1 MNLQLRPALVAFV
14 ALSAITGLTYPLVV
28 TGLAK
33 VLFPRQ
39 AEGSLIRREGRVLGS
54 EWIGQSFT
62 SPRDF
67 WGRPSATVDANGKPL
82 PYNGANSGG
91 SNLAP
96 SNPDLAKAVTDRIA
110 ALRAADPEATG
121 PVPVD
126 LVTASGSGLDPHIS
140 PAAAAF
146 QSHRVARARGLDE
159 TRVRELVAAHIEGP
173 QFGVLGEARVNVLKL
188 NLALDDLS
196 GANGLKS
203 R

>member
-1 MNLQLRPALVAFV
+1 MNLQIRPALIAFI
-14 ALSAITGLTYPLVV
+14 ALSALTGLAYPLGITGL
-28 TGLAK
+28 ARA
-33 VLFPRQ
+33 LFPHQ
-39 AEGSLIRREGRVLGS
+39 AEGSLVRRDGQVIGS

-62 SPRDF
+62 APRDF
-67 WGRPSATVDANGKPL
+67 WGRPSATVDAQGRPL

-96 SNPDLAKAVTDRIA
+96 SNPDLRKAVQGRIA

-140 PAAAAF
+140 PASALF
-146 QSHRVARARGLDE
+146 QVHRVALARELDE
-159 TRVRELVAAHIEGP
+159 ATVRRLVAAHVEGA
-173 QFGVLGEARVNVLKL
+173 QWGVLGESRVNVLKL
-188 NLALDDLS
+188 NLALDDQF
-196 GANGLKS
+196 GANGRKS

>member
-1 MNLQLRPALVAFV
+1 MNLQLRPALVSFIAFS
-14 ALSAITGLTYPLVV
+14 ALTGLAYPLVI

-33 VLFPRQ
+33 AIFPRP
-39 AEGSLIRREGRVLGS
+39 AGGSLIVKDGKVIGS

-67 WGRPSATVDANGKPL
+67 WGRPSATVDADGRPL

-96 SNPDLAKAVTDRIA
+96 SNPDLTKAVQERIA
-110 ALRAADPEATG
+110 ALRAADPDATG

-126 LVTASGSGLDPHIS
+126 LVTASASGLDPHIS
-140 PAAAAF
+140 PAAALF
-146 QSHRVARARGLDE
+146 QVHRVARARGLEDS
-159 TRVRELVAAHIEGP
+159 RVRSLVAAHVEGP
-173 QFGVLGEARVNVLKL
+173 QLSVLGEARVNVLKL
-188 NLALDDLS
+188 NLALD
-196 GANGLKS
+196 NM